1 MPYSQNP
8 PPQGIRNANRHLLTH
23 NTSLPNGSR
32 VMNNN
37 PKSIVDKLNR
47 GIYFCFTADKTA
59 KKNLGNVL
67 NGLSK
72 RAADTTATP

>member
-1 MPYSQNP
+1 
-8 PPQGIRNANRHLLTH
+8 
-23 NTSLPNGSR
+23 
-32 VMNNN
+32 MNNN

>member
-1 MPYSQNP
+1 
-8 PPQGIRNANRHLLTH
+8 
-23 NTSLPNGSR
+23 
-32 VMNNN
+32 MNNN

-59 KKNLGNVL
+59 QKNLGNVL

-72 RAADTTATP
+72 RTAGTTATP